1 MFLSTI
7 VKRLFW
13 KREARMEAAH
23 TCVTDRWETLNLRR
37 FYDIKNLPDPD
48 GDLLKQSDYDLQL
61 VSILT
66 GVPVPDLESM
76 PLANYQDLQARVAWI
91 KNTPMPDVEERRRYV
106 IDGPLG
112 TRVFDA
118 CLDVRKWNTAQ
129 YIDYQQLGGLTE
141 TPQDVAALLC
151 CYLIPAGHAYGDG
164 YDFDELRAFLVDH
177 FPALDAFALHNF
189 FVVRSLRS
197 ITSTKTYWALIRAA
211 RTVNKTKTM
220 RKLLRTVEDLAKNGG
235 GSASSTLFPKSRGFL
250 GSRRFVWELSK
261 LSTRWPI

>member
-13 KREARMEAAH
+13 KREAHMEAAH

-48 GDLLKQSDYDLQL
+48 GDMVKQADYDLQL

-91 KNTPMPDVEERRRYV
+91 KSTPMPDVEERRRYV

-112 TRVFDA
+112 VRVFDA
-118 CLDVRKWNTAQ
+118 CLDVRKWNAAQ
-129 YIDYQQLGGLTE
+129 YIDYQTCLRNTE
-141 TPQDVAALLC
+141 TPERMAALLSVF
-151 CYLIPAGHAYGDG
+151 LVPAGHEYGDKK
-164 YDFDELRAFLVDH
+164 YDLEELQSWLVDH
-177 FPALDAFALHNF
+177 FPALDTFALYNF
-189 FVVRSLRS
+189 FTMRLLNSMSNTETSSVLLQAIG
-197 ITSTKTYWALIRAA
+197 ITKEEVKTYQKIA
-211 RTVNKTKTM
+211 RV
-220 RKLLRTVEDLAKNGG
+220 LAKNGVG
-235 GSASSTLFPKSRGFL
+235 LVSSTLLPKYRGFL
-250 GSRRFVWELSK
+250 GSRHLVWELSK
-261 LSTRWPI
+261 FSTRWPI